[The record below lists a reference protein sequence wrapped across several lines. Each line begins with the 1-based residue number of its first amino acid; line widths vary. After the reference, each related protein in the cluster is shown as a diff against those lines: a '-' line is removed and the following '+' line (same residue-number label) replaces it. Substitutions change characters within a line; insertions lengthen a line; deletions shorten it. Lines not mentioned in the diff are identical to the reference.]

1 MPDIVMKKV
10 FVNGTFDVLHP
21 AHIMM
26 LNYAR
31 SLGDVLHVAIDTDS
45 RVKEK
50 KGPTRPIFNQE
61 ERKFFLINLKAVD
74 SVSFFSSDKELEDT
88 IAAYAP
94 DVMIVGSDW
103 RGKPVIGSQFAKELQ
118 FYERIEK
125 YSTTNTL
132 QTIIDR
138 R

>member
-1 MPDIVMKKV
+1 MKKI

-21 AHIMM
+21 GHIQL
-26 LNYAR
+26 LNYAK
-31 SLGDVLHVAIDTDS
+31 SLGDYLHVAIDADA

-50 KGPTRPIFNQE
+50 KGESRPVFNQD

-74 SVSFFSSDKELEDT
+74 NVSFFSSDEELENT
-88 IAAYAP
+88 IKEYAP

-103 RGKPVIGSQFAKELQ
+103 KGKPVIGSQFAKELQ
-118 FYERIEK
+118 FYDRIK
-125 YSTTNTL
+125 DYSTTNTI
-132 QTIIDR
+132 QSIINR

>member
-1 MPDIVMKKV
+1 MKKV

>member
-1 MPDIVMKKV
+1 MKKV

-26 LNYAR
+26 LNYAK